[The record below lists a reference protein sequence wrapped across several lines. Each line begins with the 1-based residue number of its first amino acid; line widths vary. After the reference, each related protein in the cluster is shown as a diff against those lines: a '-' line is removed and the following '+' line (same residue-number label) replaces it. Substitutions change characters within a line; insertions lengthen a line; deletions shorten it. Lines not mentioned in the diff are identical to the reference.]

1 MTAPH
6 PIPVRANLAIAALA
20 IGANLAL
27 LWAAS
32 HAGTWWGVALAAVAF
47 SFTNNTVFSLQHEAV
62 HGHFHPNRRV
72 NEIAGVLFAAFFPT
86 IFAVQRIS
94 HLGHHR
100 RNRTDAELYDYVLPG
115 QSRLL
120 KSYWI
125 YCLLFGFYWMIIPTA
140 MLIYV
145 LAPWAFRSKA
155 FLHGPARWWGFE
167 PFVADIAAAPVARIW
182 PQGLVTLTVQ
192 VALFLV
198 LDLGFWGWLAAY
210 WAFGINWSSVQYT
223 DHAGSPRDV
232 IEGAWNLR
240 FWPVTQALFLNY
252 NLHLAHHRDPSVPW
266 TGLPARVAPDDPRPS
281 FWPIYLRLF
290 LGARPAPPGPA
301 PDPHA
306 PRHWPQEN
314 SS

>member
-1 MTAPH
+1 MSVRAL
-6 PIPVRANLAIAALA
+6 PVRANLAIAIAALA
-20 IGANLAL
+20 ANIAL

-32 HAGTWWGVALAAVAF
+32 HAGTWWGVALAAFGF

-72 NEIAGVLFAAFFPT
+72 NDDAGVLFAAFFPT

-115 QSRLL
+115 QSWWL
-120 KSYWI
+120 KTYWI
-125 YCLLFGFYWMIIPTA
+125 YCLLFGFYWAIIPVA
-140 MLIYV
+140 MLVYV
-145 LAPWAFRSKA
+145 VAPRAFRSTA
-155 FLHGPARWWGFE
+155 FRHGPARWWGFE
-167 PFVADIAAAPVARIW
+167 PFVEDIARAPVREVW
-182 PQGLVTLTVQ
+182 PQGLVTLGVQ
-192 VALFLV
+192 VALFIV
-198 LDLGFWGWLAAY
+198 LDLSVWGWLAAY

-252 NLHLAHHRDPSVPW
+252 NLHLVHHRDPSLPW
-266 TGLPARVAPDDPRPS
+266 TALPARVRTEDPRPG

-290 LGARPAPPGPA
+290 LGARPAPAGPGPQPLTQA
-301 PDPHA
+301 Q
-306 PRHWPQEN
+306 WPKETTP
-314 SS
+314 